1 MLRNHGRQEE
11 DQPGGAEVTV
21 LTDDEC
27 NYLWVGL
34 TDRPS
39 FVREVE
45 EAVLS
50 KVVEIAREYIYYDS
64 DYELFV
70 KRIREVGSK

>member
-1 MLRNHGRQEE
+1 M
-11 DQPGGAEVTV
+11 TV

-27 NYLWVGL
+27 NYLWGVGL